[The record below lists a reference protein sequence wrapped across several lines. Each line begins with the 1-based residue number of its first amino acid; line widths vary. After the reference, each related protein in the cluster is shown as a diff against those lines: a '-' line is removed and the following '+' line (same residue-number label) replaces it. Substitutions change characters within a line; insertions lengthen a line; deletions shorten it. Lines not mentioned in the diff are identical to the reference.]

1 MLNDEQ
7 VKASDNGEPSGTA
20 GIPELK
26 ALQLM
31 KLKNVAVVVT
41 RYFGGIKL
49 GAGGL
54 IRAYSNSVTSA
65 AEAIGV
71 VKRVMQQEIIF
82 AIPYNRYDEINHYL
96 EEADIFVESREYAAD
111 ITISV
116 FLDLDQVAAFEA
128 KLTDLMA
135 GKIDF
140 LEGDQRYNEIPLKD
154 FNYHE
159 QG

>member
-1 MLNDEQ
+1 
-7 VKASDNGEPSGTA
+7 
-20 GIPELK
+20 
-26 ALQLM
+26 
-31 KLKNVAVVVT
+31 
-41 RYFGGIKL
+41 
-49 GAGGL
+49 
-54 IRAYSNSVTSA
+54 
-65 AEAIGV
+65 
-71 VKRVMQQEIIF
+71 MQQEILF

-128 KLTDLMA
+128 KLTYLMA

>member
-1 MLNDEQ
+1 M
-7 VKASDNGEPSGTA
+7 
-20 GIPELK
+20 
-26 ALQLM
+26 
-31 KLKNVAVVVT
+31 
-41 RYFGGIKL
+41 
-49 GAGGL
+49 
-54 IRAYSNSVTSA
+54 
-65 AEAIGV
+65 
-71 VKRVMQQEIIF
+71 
-82 AIPYNRYDEINHYL
+82 

>member
-1 MLNDEQ
+1 M
-7 VKASDNGEPSGTA
+7 
-20 GIPELK
+20 
-26 ALQLM
+26 
-31 KLKNVAVVVT
+31 
-41 RYFGGIKL
+41 
-49 GAGGL
+49 
-54 IRAYSNSVTSA
+54 
-65 AEAIGV
+65 

-140 LEGDQRYNEIPLKD
+140 LEGDQRYNEISLKD